1 MLYLRP
7 FSSGRLS
14 TTCGLLPPAAAVF
27 PSPTPKTSNFN
38 SVGQIRATC
47 RPVTANHNQSWMPQ
61 RSPLLTEF
69 PQAHC
74 AQRTTPKSLYHR
86 FGLSQY
92 ATLPSRLAPSKNSN
106 SFSNLVLNQSSIR
119 RCLIQKPP
127 IRKSHATVHDAITF
141 FSQPLEPS
149 CRRQSLRRGFSISL
163 PILIIYLL
171 LYLLS
176 LTLQKTELSQY
187 YIDTVNRFWAYRRHE
202 GVQSVASLCTYVTSQ
217 FTHARLVP
225 LVIDSLVLVGV
236 ASILGSVF
244 NRRIFFAVYV
254 LGGFLAA
261 AADCVWAQLTN
272 PCRSLTQAQLNDTLT
287 SVRMVDE
294 ATAKLTAISHEV
306 WTKISFENPQEN
318 PQALVKASDEM
329 KRQREI
335 IDKPYPFVR
344 DWYKWN
350 RPNWA
355 ASGSLV
361 SISMLPARSV
371 STLFYFSIN
380 RHLSD
385 ADFFFK
391 KKTETI
397 ETQIR
402 PLTNIKYIR
411 VRRGLV
417 LYKLTACF
425 CILSLYENSVS
436 NTR

>member
-7 FSSGRLS
+7 FSSGRLR
-14 TTCGLLPPAAAVF
+14 TTSCGLLPPAAAVF
-27 PSPTPKTSNFN
+27 PTATPKTSSFN
-38 SVGQIRATC
+38 SVGQIRAAC
-47 RPVTANHNQSWMPQ
+47 RPVTANYNQSCMPQ

-92 ATLPSRLAPSKNSN
+92 ATLPSRLAPSRNLN

-119 RCLIQKPP
+119 PCLIQKPP
-127 IRKSHATVHDAITF
+127 IRKSHAKVHDAITF
-141 FSQPLEPS
+141 FLQPLGPS

-171 LYLLS
+171 LYLLI
-176 LTLQKTELSQY
+176 LALQKTGLRQY
-187 YIDTVNRFWAYRRHE
+187 YLDTLNRFWAYRRYE
-202 GVQSVASLCTYVTSQ
+202 GLQSVASLCTYLTSQ

-272 PCRSLTQAQLNDTLT
+272 PCRNLTQAQLHDTLT

-294 ATAKLTAISHEV
+294 ATAKLTAIFHEV
-306 WTKISFENPQEN
+306 TKTLFENPQEN
-318 PQALVKASDEM
+318 TQENPQEHPQALVKASDEM
-329 KRQREI
+329 KRLREI

-350 RPNWA
+350 CPNLA

-361 SISMLPARSV
+361 SLSMLPARSA
-371 STLFYFSIN
+371 STLFSFRIN
-380 RHLSD
+380 RLHSD
-385 ADFFFK
+385 ADIFLK
-391 KKTETI
+391 K
-397 ETQIR
+397 
-402 PLTNIKYIR
+402 N
-411 VRRGLV
+411 
-417 LYKLTACF
+417 
-425 CILSLYENSVS
+425 
-436 NTR
+436 